1 MKLDIRK
8 PGYRL
13 FCAAATAAL
22 ALSLAACGDKPPAET
37 ATAKIE
43 SAADVAARQAQ
54 QAAAAAEKQKAEEEQ
69 QKADAAKKA
78 ADEKKAADTALAEKV
93 KAAIV
98 ATPGL
103 KGMAVDARSSDG
115 EVTLFGTADSE
126 AQRRQAQKVAAGV
139 EGVKS
144 VKDELK
150 IVRGS

>member
-1 MKLDIRK
+1 M
-8 PGYRL
+8 
-13 FCAAATAAL
+13 
-22 ALSLAACGDKPPAET
+22 
-37 ATAKIE
+37 
-43 SAADVAARQAQ
+43 
-54 QAAAAAEKQKAEEEQ
+54 
-69 QKADAAKKA
+69 
-78 ADEKKAADTALAEKV
+78 AEKV

-103 KGMAVDARSSDG
+103 KGMAVDARSSGG

-139 EGVKS
+139 PGVKS